1 MKPSLVPAMAVALP
15 AGAAVLGLPIWGI
28 LIVATSELAALVVLR
43 VTQVQL
49 QREAYQ
55 GALKILRA
63 MDGKASVTIES
74 DGGLSVCDHLPAC
87 PRRETSEH
95 DELEPRRARTT

>member
-1 MKPSLVPAMAVALP
+1 VKRSLIPAMAVALP
-15 AGAAVLGLPIWGI
+15 AGAAVLGLPVWGI
-28 LIVATSELAALVVLR
+28 LIAAATELAALVVLR

-63 MDGKASVTIES
+63 MDSKASVSIEA
-74 DGGLSVCDHLPAC
+74 DGSLSVWEHLPPC
-87 PRRETSEH
+87 PHWAISEH
-95 DELEPRRARTT
+95 DELESRRARTI